1 MKNIFRKTM
10 IVAALTMYATGA
22 QADSWQSSTSKN
34 PQGYNSG
41 SMWVTKHEF
50 ALVFE
55 CDARD
60 GPKNKLGVKFH
71 GPALPRL
78 YGKDG
83 DTAKLSLLFTLRGGV
98 LVRDAWE
105 PYFFDGGPGDQAWL
119 GSIRAGETELNALS
133 RALKLDILN
142 KDGDLVYTFGTK
154 GTSKAVAKL
163 RQACKFPSAPSNSYK
178 PQRASAPAKPQQ
190 AVASV
195 ATSPKQL
202 KAKSEA
208 KPLTG
213 TPKPTDHIAREQE
226 PKALTPAQF
235 KLHAGWPEKIAG
247 YKISTPQNMK
257 FAIIDSGFAGAEE
270 FITNTPSLHG
280 RVRHYKL
287 GKKNKKGR
295 KTSNHGTSVL
305 KVANEVMPAGQI
317 YLIDI
322 SNTFGKGVE
331 MAIQKMNELG
341 VHYGTMS
348 LGRMGRYGRHNFDDK
363 LPKFVQMLE
372 ETQTTLFVSAGNYR
386 DTIHI
391 ADFADRD
398 QNGIL
403 ELWPETA
410 EVKDHETLWFGISK
424 QAKAYLNF
432 AWDVPKNPTGE
443 VIIKIL
449 DGKNKIEKRFP
460 VKKGRGFFRFKR
472 INKPKLALQIGV
484 EGLTEPFGGIRVRKN
499 LMFDA
504 GPAWNGLRSS
514 GDYAIWD
521 SPFLIPVGSVGEDRG
536 HLVPSVFSSIDKSN
550 KGKTMPLVLGPGQIK
565 VGKEAFEG
573 TSFATPFI
581 AALYAPF
588 STHNISN
595 VIEHTSGFEAIGKG
609 FSELELGRWGIPI
622 AQKILGSNH
631 CTKDKYQL
639 HNLQS
644 VDEKLSVELQFSLN
658 CMEKIKYAIVMT
670 LETEGADPKTG
681 RRGIVTN
688 MIDGKERPLKVTQQD
703 ISNQRDIVDKKI
715 FFEAD
720 LKNLSP
726 RFRGLK
732 VLPKFQIYT
741 YMDQSGLILHA
752 SKEAITLN

>member
-1 MKNIFRKTM
+1 MKNIFRKTI
-10 IVAALTMYATGA
+10 IVAALTMCATGA

-60 GPKNKLGVKFH
+60 GPKNKLGVKFY

-78 YGKDG
+78 SGQDG

-98 LVRDAWE
+98 LIRDAWE

-119 GSIRAGETELNALS
+119 GSIRAGNTELNALS

-142 KDGDLVYTFGTK
+142 KDGELVYRFGTK

-163 RQACKFPSAPSNSYK
+163 RQACKFPAAPSNPYK
-178 PQRASAPAKPQQ
+178 PQKASIPVKPSPTVASASTQPKQTRNNSTAKPSQ
-190 AVASV
+190 A
-195 ATSPKQL
+195 
-202 KAKSEA
+202 
-208 KPLTG
+208 
-213 TPKPTDHIAREQE
+213 TPKPTDHIARELE

-257 FAIIDSGFAGAEE
+257 FAIIDTGFAGAKK

-280 RVRHYKL
+280 RVRYYKL

-295 KTSNHGTSVL
+295 KTSAHGTNVL

-322 SNTFGKGVE
+322 SNTAGKGVE
-331 MAIQKMNELG
+331 LAIQKMNELG

-348 LGRMGRYGRHNFDDK
+348 LGTMGRYGRHNFDDK
-363 LPKFVQMLE
+363 LPKFVRMLE

-391 ADFADRD
+391 ADFSDRD

-410 EVKDHETLWFGISK
+410 KVKDHETLWFGTSK
-424 QAKAYLNF
+424 QAKAFLNF
-432 AWDVPKNPTGE
+432 AWDVPQNPTGE
-443 VIIKIL
+443 VVIKII

-472 INKPKLALQIGV
+472 VSKPKLALQIGV

-499 LMFDA
+499 WTYDA

-521 SPFLIPVGSVGEDRG
+521 SPFLIPVGSVGEDKGR
-536 HLVPSVFSSIDKSN
+536 LAPSAFSSIDKSN
-550 KGKTMPLVLGPGQIK
+550 KGKTMPLVLGPGQII
-565 VGKEAFEG
+565 VGKETHEG

-588 STHNISN
+588 STQNISN
-595 VIEHTSGFEAIGKG
+595 VIEHTSSFDAIAKG
-609 FSELELGRWGIPI
+609 FSELELGRWGVPN
-622 AQKILGSNH
+622 AQKLLGSNH
-631 CTKDKYQL
+631 CTKNKYQL
-639 HNLQS
+639 NNLQS
-644 VDEKLSVELQFSLN
+644 ADEKLSVELQFSLN

-681 RRGIVTN
+681 RRGIITN
-688 MIDGKERPLKVTQQD
+688 MIDGKERALKVIQRDMSDQQD
-703 ISNQRDIVDKKI
+703 IIDKKI
-715 FFEAD
+715 SFVAD

-726 RFRGLK
+726 RFHGMK

-752 SKEAITLN
+752 SNEAVALN